1 MNELRPIQTINNKAN
16 FSTTSKQ
23 STDDDFYYER
33 NKHILENS
41 DKIDTVS
48 NSTVNKS
55 WTTETLQEQLKNNK
69 DQIGDNIEA
78 TEGVHKE
85 AKKIT
90 KLQSDTYYRHK
101 NELTE
106 QEQKVVGDN
115 IGINSTTNDKY
126 PAYTS
131 VVSTVLS
138 EIARAQKKLIDSM
151 FKVNSLKEYLPEHRS
166 RPLWER
172 HSNNAEETVKKFNS
186 LSDNIAKLSSQN
198 KDIGKEL
205 DNRNKSSYFP
215 QDSSDV
221 KPTEFSS
228 WEPGDD

>member
-23 STDDDFYYER
+23 STDDDFNYER

-106 QEQKVVGDN
+106 QKVVGDN
-115 IGINSTTNDKY
+115 IGINSTTHDKY

-186 LSDNIAKLSSQN
+186 LSDNIANYQAKIKIL
-198 KDIGKEL
+198 E
-205 DNRNKSSYFP
+205 KS
-215 QDSSDV
+215 
-221 KPTEFSS
+221 
-228 WEPGDD
+228 

>member
-106 QEQKVVGDN
+106 QKVVGDN
-115 IGINSTTNDKY
+115 IGINSTTHDKY

-138 EIARAQKKLIDSM
+138 EIARAQKKLTDSM

-186 LSDNIAKLSSQN
+186 LSDNIA
-198 KDIGKEL
+198 
-205 DNRNKSSYFP
+205 
-215 QDSSDV
+215 
-221 KPTEFSS
+221 
-228 WEPGDD
+228 